1 MRYTAFFGAG
11 LGLLF
16 LQTHAFRVID
26 TLSHL
31 VRWVLR
37 LDHDP
42 QLPGAIPSLVLP
54 LVVFMGVHEYA
65 LARGAAVAF
74 ALGYLTDL
82 VGIAPIGLYTFGAV
96 ALFVLARAAGLRLAA
111 QTPLMQA
118 VLAFVFAGIHGVIL
132 LVLLAI
138 FGRDA
143 WVPRSLVVALPFHAA
158 ATALVAPFVF
168 RLAFRIHGATSTAT
182 RPLEGGAP

>member
-118 VLAFVFAGIHGVIL
+118 SALFAGIT
-132 LVLLAI
+132 ASSCSCCS
-138 FGRDA
+138 
-143 WVPRSLVVALPFHAA
+143 PSSA
-158 ATALVAPFVF
+158 ATPGCRARSSSRCRSRGGHGARRPVRLC
-168 RLAFRIHGATSTAT
+168 LAFRIHGATSTAT
-182 RPLEGGAP
+182 RLEGAP